1 MQTLIVV
8 EHENPN
14 SIEFVRVP
22 TIDTHIF
29 LKVGW
34 ECDPI
39 RVEKF
44 IGHYFGGRQLKS
56 VNFETMLPENS
67 ETNNNTYLLTRI
79 RQWDI

>member
-8 EHENPN
+8 EHENSN

-22 TIDTHIF
+22 TLDTHIF

-34 ECDPI
+34 GCDPI
-39 RVEKF
+39 KVENF

-67 ETNNNTYLLTRI
+67 ETNNNVYLLTRI
-79 RQWDI
+79 RQ

>member
-39 RVEKF
+39 KVERF
-44 IGHYFGGRQLKS
+44 IGHCFCGRQLKS
-56 VNFETMLPENS
+56 VNFETMLPESS
-67 ETNNNTYLLTRI
+67 ETNNNAYLLTRV
-79 RQWDI
+79 RQ

>member
-1 MQTLIVV
+1 MQTLTVV
-8 EHENPN
+8 EHENCE

-34 ECDPI
+34 GCDPI
-39 RVEKF
+39 KVENF

-67 ETNNNTYLLTRI
+67 ETNNNVYLLTRI
-79 RQWDI
+79 RQ

>member
-39 RVEKF
+39 KVERF
-44 IGHYFGGRQLKS
+44 IGHCFCGRQLKS
-56 VNFETMLPENS
+56 VNFETMLPESS
-67 ETNNNTYLLTRI
+67 ETSNNAYLLTRV
-79 RQWDI
+79 RQ

>member
-1 MQTLIVV
+1 MQTLTVV
-8 EHENPN
+8 EHENSN

-22 TIDTHIF
+22 AIDTHIF

-56 VNFETMLPENS
+56 VTFETMLPENS

-79 RQWDI
+79 RQ